1 MTAIEYEIKVLEVN
15 LKEMREKLK
24 ALWAEFVGIKNF
36 RRYVYDFTPAVYY
49 KWVRLRTD
57 GELTTLCVKE
67 IADESK
73 IDWTQETEIVVDDFD
88 TTHILLWKL
97 GYQHKAYQEN
107 IRESWKLWSC
117 AIELDQRPKIP
128 PYMEI
133 EWDSVDA
140 VEKVLVR
147 LGVQDKITTS
157 ENTTAVYRRY
167 GIEDLEKIPEL
178 KF

>member
-15 LKEMREKLK
+15 LEAMRKKLK
-24 ALWAEFVGIKNF
+24 ALWAAFVGIKNF
-36 RRYVYDFTPAVYY
+36 RRYVYNFTPEVYH

-57 GELTTLCVKE
+57 GKLTTLCVKE
-67 IADESK
+67 ITDESK

-133 EWDSVDA
+133 EWDSVAA
-140 VEKVLVR
+140 VEKLLVR
-147 LGVQDKITTS
+147 LEIQDKITTS
-157 ENTTAVYRRY
+157 ENTTAVYGRY
-167 GIEDLEKIPEL
+167 GIEDLEKISEL